1 VSADDTK
8 AIDAVLRADKK
19 RTALLEEEK
28 ALSVE
33 VEKGNK
39 LTPLFNKKINSF
51 SVIS

>member
-1 VSADDTK
+1 MSADDTK

-33 VEKGNK
+33 VEKGN
-39 LTPLFNKKINSF
+39 TKINERLRD
-51 SVIS
+51 VNI